1 MGFDIKNVDILLY
14 KHLRYENT
22 ILYLLA

>member
-1 MGFDIKNVDILLY
+1 MGFDNKNVDILLY
-14 KHLRYENT
+14 KRLRYENT